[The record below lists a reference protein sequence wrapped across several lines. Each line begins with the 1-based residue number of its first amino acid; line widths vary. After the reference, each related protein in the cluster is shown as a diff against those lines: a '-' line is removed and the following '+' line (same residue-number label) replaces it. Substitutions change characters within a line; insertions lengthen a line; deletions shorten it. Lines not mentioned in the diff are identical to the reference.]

1 MANIVPPEKW
11 NENFR
16 MSRCTFYSLCEQL
29 GPYDEGQPMRML
41 EPIEVDRQV
50 AVTINW
56 QMKAV

>member
-11 NENFR
+11 KENFR
-16 MSRCTFYSLCEQL
+16 MSRSTFYSLCEQL
-29 GPYDEGQPMRML
+29 GPYIEGQPMRMR

-50 AVTINW
+50 AVTIIW